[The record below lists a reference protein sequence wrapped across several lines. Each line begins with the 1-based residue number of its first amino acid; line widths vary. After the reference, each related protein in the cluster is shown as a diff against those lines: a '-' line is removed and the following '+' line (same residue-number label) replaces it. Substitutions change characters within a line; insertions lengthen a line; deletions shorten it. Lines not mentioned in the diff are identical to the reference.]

1 MRTFTGSLLPILRH
15 PCDILTF
22 PLEKQ
27 ARGKYGWKQKNRKSI
42 TIESMNIALTP
53 LKSLLEGART
63 KQYDDGQLIFYA
75 GDDATEALILTSGI
89 VKVYDI
95 DAKGQEK
102 VLQIIKAP
110 AILPLD
116 CLLTSPHKISWHYA
130 ALTSITA
137 AAFSP
142 DELHEHMEK
151 RPHLSSYIIDWLAV
165 ESHELLVRIDGMS
178 KTEARDKVVTVL
190 RFFNV
195 YYGGPLRRG
204 WRRVEF
210 PVTHQLIADI
220 AGLARESVSIQM
232 GQLQKEKIVRSRRPY
247 LEIND
252 KNLENYD
259 I

>member
-1 MRTFTGSLLPILRH
+1 
-15 PCDILTF
+15 
-22 PLEKQ
+22 
-27 ARGKYGWKQKNRKSI
+27 
-42 TIESMNIALTP
+42 MNIALTP

-116 CLLTSPHKISWHYA
+116 CLLNVPRKIGWHYA
-130 ALTSITA
+130 ALTNITA
-137 AAFSP
+137 ATFSSE
-142 DELHEHMEK
+142 ELHDQMGK
-151 RPHLSSYIIDWLAV
+151 RPHLSSYIINWLAV

-178 KTEARDKVVTVL
+178 KNDAKDKIITVL
-190 RFFNV
+190 RFFNI
-195 YYGGPLRRG
+195 YYSEPPKRG

-232 GQLQKEKIVRSRRPY
+232 GQLQKEKVVRSKRPY
-247 LEIND
+247 IEIND
-252 KNLENYD
+252 ERLANYD